1 MRISMDIFNDSFAR
15 LRQNFWPLLCVVAI
29 LYFAW
34 HTVQG
39 RHGLRAYME
48 YGSNLAVLEAKAAN
62 TKAMREQ
69 LENQRQLLQSRAVD
83 PDYLDELARK
93 KLNYMTKDEKVIDL
107 PPQTQRP

>member
-1 MRISMDIFNDSFAR
+1 MKLFSNTWLR
-15 LRQNFWPLLCVVAI
+15 LRQNFWPLLCVAAI

-48 YGSNLAVLEAKAAN
+48 YGSNLDRLEAEAAA
-62 TKAMREQ
+62 TQETRAQ
-69 LENQRQLLQSRAVD
+69 LENQRRLLQSRAVD

-93 KLNYMTKDEKVIDL
+93 KLNYMTGNEKVIDL
-107 PPQTQRP
+107 QTQPER

>member
-1 MRISMDIFNDSFAR
+1 MDIFSDIWAR
-15 LRQNFWPLLCVVAI
+15 LRQNFWPLLCVAAI

-48 YGSNLAVLEAKAAN
+48 YGSNLNALEAKAAN
-62 TKAMREQ
+62 TKATREQ

-93 KLNYMTKDEKVIDL
+93 KLNYMTDSEKVIDL
-107 PPQTQRP
+107 PAANQHPD

>member
-1 MRISMDIFNDSFAR
+1 MQMFSETWGR
-15 LRQNFWPLLCVVAI
+15 LRQNVWPLLCVVAI

-48 YGSNLAVLEAKAAN
+48 YGSQLESLEAKAA
-62 TKAMREQ
+62 TTQAIREQ

-93 KLNYMTKDEKVIDL
+93 KLNYMTEDEKVVDL
-107 PPQTQRP
+107 PTQPKR

>member
-1 MRISMDIFNDSFAR
+1 MDIFSDTWTR

-29 LYFAW
+29 LYFAF

-48 YGSNLAVLEAKAAN
+48 YGSNLDALETKAAS
-62 TKAMREQ
+62 TKDTRAQM
-69 LENQRQLLQSRAVD
+69 ENQRILLQSRAVD

-93 KLNYMTKDEKVIDL
+93 KLNYMTENEKVIDL
-107 PPQTQRP
+107 PTPSNRR

>member
-1 MRISMDIFNDSFAR
+1 MDILSDIWAR
-15 LRQNFWPLLCVVAI
+15 VRQSFWPLLCVAAI

-48 YGSNLAVLEAKAAN
+48 YGSNLNALEAKAAN
-62 TKAMREQ
+62 TKATREQ

-93 KLNYMTKDEKVIDL
+93 KLNYMADTEKVIDL
-107 PPQTQRP
+107 PTTSGQP